1 MHKSKNQWFQMTL
14 QLKGSVIPSIWPQT
28 LFFALFGGLIAI
40 LHQFGLAASIPIL
53 GSVIPSIFL
62 GLLLVF
68 RTNTA
73 DERFW
78 ECRKAW
84 GTLSSAFAT

>member
-1 MHKSKNQWFQMTL
+1 
-14 QLKGSVIPSIWPQT
+14 
-28 LFFALFGGLIAI
+28 LIAI